1 MFSNFPETDIFSNFR
16 CNELFKTL
24 GGGQNQMILD
34 RIFNCLFRLNSIGTR
49 KFKHEIWNEG
59 IIDVN
64 L

>member
-1 MFSNFPETDIFSNFR
+1 MFSNFPETDKLFKFSWQ
-16 CNELFKTL
+16 LFKTL
-24 GGGQNQMILD
+24 RGGQNQIIFG
-34 RIFNCLFRLNSIGTR
+34 RIFNLFRMNSIGTR